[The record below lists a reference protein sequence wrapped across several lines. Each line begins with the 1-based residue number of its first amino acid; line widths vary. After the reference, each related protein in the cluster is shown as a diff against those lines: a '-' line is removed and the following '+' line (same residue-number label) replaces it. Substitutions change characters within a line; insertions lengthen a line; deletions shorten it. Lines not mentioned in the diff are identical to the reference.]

1 MRLLNIKPK
10 VSAFLRYN
18 KGIST
23 KLFLPLTF
31 IPKGLVE
38 SSFCCTFAFAYK
50 IDQKTFDAEI
60 QNLRK

>member
-1 MRLLNIKPK
+1 MRLLNIKAK
-10 VSAFLRYN
+10 DSAFLRYN

-50 IDQKTFDAEI
+50 KIE
-60 QNLRK
+60 